1 MPSLSQQERAM
12 AHHGIALFGQRIPK
26 MPDDTTA
33 ALQALIAQVQ
43 TLTTTVTDQQK
54 RIDGLHNQNTR
65 LLDQVKDAKR
75 EQPAAPALKPNPL
88 EQHLK
93 AERDARDLAAI
104 GMERG
109 PDSKVRM
116 QSSSGPAPH
125 VLTREQA
132 RDPAQYRAAKE
143 AAAAAGVELRV
154 ASENVDPTMR
164 NTGRDPVMSSKTIT
178 FDDTHERVRYVRAD
192 MNTGSGIVNRR
203 MQAERDGYT
212 VRSFASLDD
221 LPDHARTKFHLM
233 EKAAQ
238 DATSDA

>member
-1 MPSLSQQERAM
+1 
-12 AHHGIALFGQRIPK
+12 

-54 RIDGLHNQNTR
+54 RMDGLHTQNTR

-75 EQPAAPALKPNPL
+75 EKQTATPAPKQTPNTL
-88 EQHLK
+88 EQYLD
-93 AERDARDLAAI
+93 AERDRRYLDGI

-109 PDSKVRM
+109 PDGKVRM
-116 QSSSGPAPH
+116 QSGTGPAPH
-125 VLTREQA
+125 ILTREQA

-154 ASENVDPTMR
+154 ASEHVDPTTR

-178 FDDTHERVRYVRAD
+178 FDDTHERIRYVRAD
-192 MNTGSGIVNRR
+192 MNTGSGLVNRR
-203 MQAERDGYT
+203 MQAERDGYK
-212 VRSFASLDD
+212 VRSFSSLDD
-221 LPDHARTKFHLM
+221 LPDHARTKFNLM

-238 DATSDA
+238 DATIGE

>member
-1 MPSLSQQERAM
+1 
-12 AHHGIALFGQRIPK
+12 

-54 RIDGLHNQNTR
+54 RMDGLHTQNTR

-75 EQPAAPALKPNPL
+75 KQQPTPIPAPKQTPNTL
-88 EQHLK
+88 EQHLD
-93 AERDARDLAAI
+93 AERDRRDLDAV
-104 GMERG
+104 GMARG
-109 PDSKVRM
+109 PDGKVYL
-116 QSSSGPAPH
+116 QSGSSPAPH

-132 RDPAQYRAAKE
+132 RDPRAYRAAKE

-154 ASENVDPTMR
+154 ASERIDPTTR

-178 FDDTHERVRYVRAD
+178 FDDTHERIRYIRAD
-192 MNTGSGIVNRR
+192 MNTGSGLVNRR
-203 MQAERDGYT
+203 MQAERDGYK
-212 VRSFASLDD
+212 VRSFSSLDD
-221 LPDHARTKFHLM
+221 LPDHARTKFNLM

-238 DATSDA
+238 DAES